1 MRSQGIWD
9 FIQPKS
15 QSSSSRLVEQSD
27 TNRQMDLGRVNSEL
41 NLSQRETDEKNR
53 LLQVVIISILIMLMV
68 VIIIILIIMMVVIL
82 IILIMLFMWFMLIM
96 FDVMTINLIT
106 IVENQE
112 TLSELATLRSTLA
125 DSDEVN
131 VSIKYISYHL

>member
-9 FIQPKS
+9 FIQLKC

-82 IILIMLFMWFMLIM
+82 IILIILFMLFMLPMLPSY
-96 FDVMTINLIT
+96 DLSLAHLAHLSQNLLMQRRGLGRANT
-106 IVENQE
+106 LTVEPFGQ
-112 TLSELATLRSTLA
+112 SVDFR
-125 DSDEVN
+125 
-131 VSIKYISYHL
+131 

>member
-9 FIQPKS
+9 FIQLKC

-53 LLQVVIISILIMLMV
+53 LLQVVIISILIRV
-68 VIIIILIIMMVVIL
+68 MVVIL

>member
-9 FIQPKS
+9 FIQLKC
-15 QSSSSRLVEQSD
+15 QSSSSRLVVQSD

-82 IILIMLFMWFMLIM
+82 IILIILFMLFMLIM
-96 FDVMTINLIT
+96 LTMLTLLIM
-106 IVENQE
+106 
-112 TLSELATLRSTLA
+112 LML
-125 DSDEVN
+125 
-131 VSIKYISYHL
+131 